1 MMSAA
6 APEKLRE
13 SLSVVIPTYKEARR
27 LPATLRAVLDYLGK
41 RFESFEVI
49 VVDDN
54 SPDGTGDI
62 VREYAARMPQV
73 RLIVQ
78 PYRIGKG
85 AALRRGCLE
94 AAGATPAAFHDDP
107 LDDLNSVQRELDR
120 LNTELGF
127 LHPHPKR
134 EDLGKF
140 TSEGRYR
147 VWKEIWTLNYL
158 GRAARYE

>member
-73 RLIVQ
+73 ARDVIKSRAAQLREKGAERLALRLDRHVGQTVMALVEAGNRARLPDFAPVRIDA
-78 PYRIGKG
+78 RIGG
-85 AALRRGCLE
+85 PSPEPGRPALIHLASRT
-94 AAGATPAAFHDDP
+94 ATDLVGQPA
-107 LDDLNSVQRELDR
+107 
-120 LNTELGF
+120 
-127 LHPHPKR
+127 
-134 EDLGKF
+134 
-140 TSEGRYR
+140 
-147 VWKEIWTLNYL
+147 
-158 GRAARYE
+158 